1 METENKKKA
10 RKNWGVAAPDT
21 MGDDDDDLNSN
32 RTTNELLFDH
42 NNTSSVEIS
51 FTDANDVGSNPLIF
65 QTSEL
70 EPSS

>member
-10 RKNWGVAAPDT
+10 RKNWGAAAPDT
-21 MGDDDDDLNSN
+21 MGDDDDNLNSN

-51 FTDANDVGSNPLIF
+51 FTDANDVSSNPLIF